1 MSFYRAVFEASSRW
15 INRVAT
21 TIMEAH
27 ESLHSRRLYR
37 LAEQPD
43 GAFVL
48 HGTTQRDTL
57 DSAGEALH
65 IINGRVDAS
74 VSARLTE
81 MLRGAQVE
89 LVLQPNRF
97 VFRLL
102 ELPRRAADFL
112 EGIIRAQID
121 RLTPWSAAEAAFG
134 WYPSTETTGD
144 RMAVTIA
151 ATARTL
157 IAPFI
162 SAIASLGADTIVVSA
177 ALQQPRPDIA
187 AIKICEQKTG
197 QAAVQRHIRR
207 SLIGLLAA
215 AGVFCAVSVAAN
227 AIIGGVIET
236 QRDDLTHRIAE
247 RRAAMRPGHDATSEA
262 ALALQRHK
270 HETPSSVIVIEALS
284 RVLPDDTYVTEL
296 RIVGDKMQ
304 IVGVTRDAP
313 SLIRLIEQTSHF
325 RRASFFAPT
334 TRSPSESSERFS
346 IEAHIEPV
354 YTPGL

>member
-1 MSFYRAVFEASSRW
+1 MNSYRAVVEASSRW
-15 INRVAT
+15 IDRVAT
-21 TIMEAH
+21 TIVEGV
-27 ESLHSRRLYR
+27 ESLRSRPLYR
-37 LAEQPD
+37 LVEQQD

-48 HGTTQRDTL
+48 QGTSQMEAL
-57 DSAGEALH
+57 DSAEPVH
-65 IINGRVDAS
+65 IVDGHIDAS
-74 VSARLTE
+74 VSAKLAE
-81 MLRGAQVE
+81 ILRGAQVE

-97 VFRLL
+97 MFRLL
-102 ELPRRAADFL
+102 ELPRRASDFL

-134 WYPSTETTGD
+134 WYPSTETAND
-144 RMAVTIA
+144 RMAVAIA

-162 SAIASLGADTIVVSA
+162 SAIAGLGADTIVVAA

-197 QAAVQRHIRR
+197 QAAEQRRIRR
-207 SLIGLLAA
+207 ILIRLLAA
-215 AGVFCAVSVAAN
+215 AGVFSAVSVAAN
-227 AIIGGVIET
+227 AVIGGMIET
-236 QRDDLTHRIAE
+236 QRDDLTRRIAE
-247 RRAAMRPGHDATSEA
+247 RRAVLQPGHGGTGEA
-262 ALALQRHK
+262 ALDLQRHK

-284 RVLPDDTYVTEL
+284 RVLPDDTYLTEL
-296 RIVGDKMQ
+296 RILGDKMQ

-313 SLIRLIEQTSHF
+313 ALIRLIEQTSHF
-325 RRASFFAPT
+325 SRATFFAPT
-334 TRSPSESSERFS
+334 TRSPSDSGERFS